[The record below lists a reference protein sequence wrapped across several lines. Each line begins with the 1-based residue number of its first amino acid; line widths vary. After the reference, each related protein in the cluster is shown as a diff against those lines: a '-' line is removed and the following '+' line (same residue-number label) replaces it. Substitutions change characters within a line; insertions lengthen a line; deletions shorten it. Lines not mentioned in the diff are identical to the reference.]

1 VEEGNLGS
9 PAARIER
16 SRELRRTMTREEALL
31 WTLLRRNALGVRF
44 RRQHPIGPYLAD
56 FACLRPKLVVEIDG
70 THHLE
75 SDYDIARDAFI
86 RSRGFAVLRFWNE
99 EVWENSYWTIYRI
112 REKLAEL
119 DPRLP
124 RPDPE

>member
-1 VEEGNLGS
+1 
-9 PAARIER
+9 
-16 SRELRRTMTREEALL
+16 MTREEALL
-31 WTLLRRNALGVRF
+31 WTLLRRGALGVRF

>member
-56 FACLRPKLVVEIDG
+56 FACLRPKLVVEVDG

>member
-1 VEEGNLGS
+1 MEEGNLGS

-56 FACLRPKLVVEIDG
+56 FACLRPKLVVEVDG

>member
-56 FACLRPKLVVEIDG
+56 FACLRPKLVVEVDG

-75 SDYDIARDAFI
+75 SDYDLARDAFI